1 MAQQADIWCIRGG
14 LSFSGKERRKLKWDC
29 EPHQA
34 KHANHF
40 PSRKQRHHTT
50 LRLVFWPA
58 QLQGGSI
65 ANPEIRIQI
74 AKRTDG
80 IALRL

>member
-1 MAQQADIWCIRGG
+1 VDIWRICGG
-14 LSFSGKERRKLKWDC
+14 LSFGCKERRKFKWGY

-40 PSRKQRHHTT
+40 PSCEQRHHKT
-50 LRLVFWPA
+50 LRLIFLPA

-65 ANPEIRIQI
+65 AHPEIRFQI
-74 AKRTDG
+74 AKRTDV
-80 IALRL
+80 IAPRLR